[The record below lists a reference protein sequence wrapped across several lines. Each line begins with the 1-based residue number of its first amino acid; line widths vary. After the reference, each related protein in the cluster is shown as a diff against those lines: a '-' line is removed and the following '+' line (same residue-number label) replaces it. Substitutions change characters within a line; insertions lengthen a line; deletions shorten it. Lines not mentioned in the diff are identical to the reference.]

1 MHDRK
6 FSLLTIFAFVLCLG
20 MVATRPARGAVLS
33 DDDDDHK
40 KGATLTVDDDR
51 VQCPSAAFISIQ
63 AAVNAANPGDKIN
76 VCPGTYNE
84 QVTINKSLT
93 IQGVAV
99 GGNNQAI
106 VKPTNMVVNSFSLAS
121 GNPIAA
127 IILVDG
133 ASRVDLTNLTIDG
146 VNNNIGGCA
155 PNLIGIYY
163 RNSSGKADSVA
174 VRNVRLV
181 PTLAGCQSGLGIFA
195 QSGNGGSSKVQV
207 LNSSVHDFQK
217 NGITGNEPGTE
228 INVKGNSVSGDGPS
242 PIIAQNGI
250 QIGFGAKGTVD
261 GNSVNNVIYTPCISV
276 NVCAAS
282 STGILVFDPASPVR
296 ISNNN
301 VANTQT
307 GIYLQA
313 NKAEAGNNT
322 VFQTRIFDGIA
333 IVGDRNTVNG
343 NSISNSDESGVFVQ
357 GNKNEVNGNTI
368 NETPI
373 GILEF
378 PPSSGNKFGGNHF
391 FNAGVNTDPPASA
404 GAGRPYSAV
413 QP

>member
-1 MHDRK
+1 M
-6 FSLLTIFAFVLCLG
+6 
-20 MVATRPARGAVLS
+20 
-33 DDDDDHK
+33 
-40 KGATLTVDDDR
+40 
-51 VQCPSAAFISIQ
+51 
-63 AAVNAANPGDKIN
+63 
-76 VCPGTYNE
+76 E
-84 QVTINKSLT
+84 
-93 IQGVAV
+93 V
-99 GGNNQAI
+99 GGNNQAV
-106 VKPTNMVVNSFSLAS
+106 VKPTGVVANSISLAS

-133 ASRVDLTNLTIDG
+133 ASRVDLINLTVDG
-146 VNNNIGGCA
+146 ANNNIGNCA

-163 RNSSGKADSVA
+163 RNSSGKIDSVA
-174 VRNVRLV
+174 VRNTKLG
-181 PTLAGCQSGLGIFA
+181 TGLEGCQSGLGIFA
-195 QSGNGGSSKVQV
+195 QSGGIGGGARLDV

-228 INVKGNSVSGDGPS
+228 INVRGNAVSGDGPS

-250 QIGFGAKGTVD
+250 QIAFGAKGTVD
-261 GNSVNNVIYTPCISV
+261 GNSVNNVIYTLCTSAF
-276 NVCAAS
+276 CDAS
-282 STGILVFDPASPVR
+282 ATGILVFKAASAVR

-307 GIYLQA
+307 GILLQA
-313 NKAEAGNNT
+313 NKGEASNNT

-333 IVGDRNTVNG
+333 VIGDRNTING
-343 NSISNSDESGVFVQ
+343 NSIFNSDESGVFVQ

-378 PPSSGNKFGGNHF
+378 PPSSGNEFGGNHF